1 MATFAELAK
10 TKAPE
15 DIDSDS
21 FLSTLQGNPP
31 KKQWARKSQL
41 YWEFLERGSA
51 QAVRFGKW
59 KAIRKPMFTGPIQLY
74 DLSFDHE
81 EKKDHAKRRPDL
93 VKHAKN
99 LLDQSHEPDPNWKTP
114 PRSKKK

>member
-10 TKAPE
+10 IKAPE

-21 FLSTLQGNPP
+21 FLSTLEGNPSE
-31 KKQWARKSQL
+31 KQWVRKSQL

-74 DLSFDHE
+74 DLSSDPE
-81 EKKDHAKRRPDL
+81 EKKDYAKRRPDL
-93 VKHAKN
+93 VRHAQN

-114 PRSKKK
+114 GRSK

>member
-1 MATFAELAK
+1 MATFAELAA
-10 TKAPE
+10 TKAPD

-21 FLSTLQGNPP
+21 FLPTLRGNPP
-31 KKQWARKSQL
+31 EKQWARKSRL

-59 KAIRKPMFTGPIQLY
+59 KAIRQPMFTGPIQLY
-74 DLSFDHE
+74 DLSFDFE
-81 EKKDHAKRRPDL
+81 EKKDYAKRRPDL
-93 VKHAKN
+93 VKHAAN

-114 PRSKKK
+114 NRPKKN